1 MHSQK
6 DSGDTEFPNR
16 GDDLRQQ
23 VCRAEEMSE
32 ADRSW
37 LALINYRVLRT
48 GRRSADGVPAFRH
61 WNETPGKLVVVG
73 SLRQRIESRR
83 VGQEV
88 LLRRN
93 GCSHGIQQTV
103 EFNFTHH
110 ALRVRERSISKD
122 ICGQIEVIDQIVSIL
137 LIAMHLVTGVLIL
150 NQG

>member
-1 MHSQK
+1 
-6 DSGDTEFPNR
+6 
-16 GDDLRQQ
+16 
-23 VCRAEEMSE
+23 MSE

-122 ICGQIEVIDQIVSIL
+122 ICGQIEVIDQIVSIRQPERTWL
-137 LIAMHLVTGVLIL
+137 LILYRAPRVGRLDPSQMWAKSHPAKIY
-150 NQG
+150 